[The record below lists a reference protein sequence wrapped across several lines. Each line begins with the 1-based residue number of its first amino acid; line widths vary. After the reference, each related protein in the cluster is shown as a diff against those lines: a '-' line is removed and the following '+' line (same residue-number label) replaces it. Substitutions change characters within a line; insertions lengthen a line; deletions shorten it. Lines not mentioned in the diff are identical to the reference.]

1 MSDITLMAPG
11 IEDVHHVKLT
21 RDELLEIATKGY
33 LVKFQED
40 SETGLDVITLDIQGV
55 YKND

>member
-1 MSDITLMAPG
+1 MAPG

-55 YKND
+55 YNND